1 MFKAV
6 LETCRPKTLIASVAP
21 MCCVAALE
29 FSFVKANLLLSIS
42 LMMAM
47 ILIQILTN
55 WYNDYFDLHQGHD
68 TSLRK
73 GPIRPYQ
80 RGELSSSQMRW
91 MLVVFSVFY
100 LAFLIPIY
108 QVIPRITLIL
118 GILSYFL
125 SIAYSKGNY
134 SLSKLGL
141 SDLFSFLFF
150 GPVATT
156 VSSYALTG
164 QFSIPALM
172 IGLMMGSYATILL
185 VVNHLRD
192 FDEDRKHGKTTTVV
206 RFGKTFGMR
215 LVLVLIAFTMIAP
228 WTFFSWT
235 SVNISFM
242 LMGFFIAQVYQKKF
256 LQAHHTAAYAPLLPL
271 SAQHFVVQTGILVVL
286 CALYR

>member
-1 MFKAV
+1 MFQAV
-6 LETCRPKTLIASVAP
+6 IETCRPKTLIASIAP
-21 MCCVAALE
+21 MSCIAALD
-29 FSFVKANLLLSIS
+29 FGFVKANLWLSIA

-55 WYNDYFDLHQGHD
+55 WYNDYFDFHQGHD

-80 RGELSSSQMRW
+80 RGELTLSQMRL
-91 MLVVFSVFY
+91 MLALFSFFY
-100 LAFLIPIY
+100 AVFLIPIY
-108 QVIPRITLIL
+108 QVIPRITLFL
-118 GILSYFL
+118 GVLSYFL
-125 SIAYSKGNY
+125 SIYYSKGNY

-156 VSSYALTG
+156 VSSYALTEK
-164 QFSIPALM
+164 FSIPALM
-172 IGLMMGSYATILL
+172 IGLMMGAYSTILL

-206 RFGKTFGMR
+206 RFGKRFGMQ
-215 LVLVLIAFTMIAP
+215 LVIALITFSAIAP

-235 SVNISFM
+235 PVNISLM
-242 LMGFFIAQVYQKKF
+242 LLSFLISQVYLKNF
-256 LQAHHTAAYAPLLPL
+256 LKAHIIAAYAPLLPQ
-271 SAQHFVVQTGILVVL
+271 SALHFVIQTLILVVL